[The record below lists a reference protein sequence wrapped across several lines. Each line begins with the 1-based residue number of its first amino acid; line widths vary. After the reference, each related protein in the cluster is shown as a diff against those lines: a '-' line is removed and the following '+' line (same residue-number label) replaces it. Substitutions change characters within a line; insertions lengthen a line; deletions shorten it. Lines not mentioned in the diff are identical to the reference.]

1 MVSVMSKE
9 QTRGQRAA
17 ALAAQAQPQT
27 SEPIKPAPLTP
38 EQEAEQTARVNKCSE
53 GIKALLKEHRCILTV
68 PTLDISTGRMFPQIQ
83 LRAQP

>member
-1 MVSVMSKE
+1 MSKE

-17 ALAAQAQPQT
+17 ALAAQAQDQPMA
-27 SEPIKPAPLTP
+27 KPVPLTP

-53 GIKALLKEHRCILTV
+53 GIRALLKEHRCILTV

-83 LRAQP
+83 LRAQA